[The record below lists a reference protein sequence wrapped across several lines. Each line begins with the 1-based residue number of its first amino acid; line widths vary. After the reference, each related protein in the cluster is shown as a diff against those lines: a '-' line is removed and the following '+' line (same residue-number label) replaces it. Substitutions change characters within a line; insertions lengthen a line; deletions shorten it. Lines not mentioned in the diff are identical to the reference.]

1 MTKIAILSS
10 HNGSGFDAIYN
21 AVASKKLH
29 LEIALVISNNTDAA
43 VLEKAKSRGISNYL
57 INAKQVTHP
66 DAKIFKLLQKYDV
79 EYIFLSGYMK
89 KIPLQIIQ
97 NFKVI
102 NSHPSLLPKYGG
114 AGMYGRYVH
123 EAVIANNESR
133 SGATLH
139 FVEEVYD
146 SGKII
151 LQKDIK
157 LAEDE
162 TVDSLESKIKI
173 LEADVIVAG
182 LQLCLN

>member
-1 MTKIAILSS
+1 MKRIAILAS

-21 AVASKKLH
+21 AVASKKLN
-29 LEIALVISNNTDAA
+29 LEIALIISNNTNAT
-43 VLEKAKSRGISNYL
+43 VLQKANARGISNYL

-66 DAKIFKLLQKYDV
+66 DEEIFRLLQKYNV

-89 KIPLQIIQ
+89 KIPLQILQ

-102 NSHPSLLPKYGG
+102 NSHPSLLPNYGG

-123 EAVIANNESR
+123 EAVIENQESK

-146 SGKII
+146 SGEII
-151 LQKDIK
+151 LQKDIE

-162 TVDSLESKIKI
+162 TVDSLESRIKT
-173 LEADVIVAG
+173 LESEVIVEG